1 MLQDQANLTPMIRQY
16 LDIKKD
22 YQDSILFFRMGDFYE
37 MFFEDALKASPILE
51 IALTSRNKGEGNAIP
66 LCGVPHHSATSYVAR
81 LIQAGLKVAICEQ
94 VEDPQSAKGIVKR
107 EVVRVIT
114 PGVVLEA
121 ESLDAKTNNYL
132 ASLSIHQDQ
141 VGLSLVDIST
151 GEMQVGFYANR
162 ESFLSEFNRKEP
174 REILCSEKDAQHP
187 FILNLKN
194 HFPAAIFYTY
204 DFSSPAPSI
213 LEGFSARFQ
222 DAWKNLGLEKIS
234 SLAEHA
240 SLRLLSYLHKTLKNE
255 AGHLHQVH
263 WVEEGTHLLLDAAT
277 IRNLELIKNRQDGN
291 SWGTLLQVLD
301 KTKTPMGGR
310 LLKKWILYPLMSLP
324 LIKIRQQAQEEL
336 IENTLLKA
344 KLREIL
350 AQVVDLER
358 QNARVATGIAHA
370 RDLFAIGR
378 TLALFPQVREF
389 LQKLNSPFFKN
400 LLESWQDLTALS
412 EKILKTLREEL
423 PLSIRE
429 GNLLQRG
436 VLAELDELHD
446 ILHDGK
452 SVLAKMETEERAA
465 TGIHNLKLRY
475 NRVFGYYLEV
485 PQSKAAN
492 VPAHYLRKQ
501 TLVNAERFITPELKR
516 YEEKVLGAE
525 EKIRHLEYELF
536 IQLRTEVSK
545 FSHEISQM
553 AHLIAKLD
561 VIISL
566 AEVAE
571 ENNYICPEFKNGE
584 EYLLEESR
592 HPVLEKLF
600 PENRFVPNDI
610 SLNTQDSRLLLITG
624 PNMAGKSTVLRQ
636 VAVLALMAHM
646 GAFVPAKRAVL
657 GLMDRIFTR
666 IGASD
671 NLSKNQSTFW
681 VEMEETATILN
692 SATQKSLVIL
702 DEIGR
707 GTSTYDGLSIAWA
720 VAEHLHDQ
728 IQAKTLFA
736 THYHELTQ
744 LESEK
749 NGVRNFHVA
758 VKEWEGQI
766 LFLYRLLEGG
776 VSRSYGIQVASL
788 AGIPPSVTARAK
800 TILKDL
806 QEKGSSPSFSLS
818 NQIPLFESGN
828 ERVLEEIRHLP
839 LDSMTPIAAIQ
850 FLYDLQKKI

>member
-1 MLQDQANLTPMIRQY
+1 MQDQANLTPMIRQY

-37 MFFEDALKASPILE
+37 MFFEDALKAAPVLE
-51 IALTSRNKGEGNAIP
+51 IALTSRNKGEGNAVP
-66 LCGVPHHSATSYVAR
+66 LCGVPHHSATSYIAR

-94 VEDPQSAKGIVKR
+94 VEDPQTAKGIVKR

-121 ESLDAKTNNYL
+121 ESLDAKSNNYL

-141 VGLSLVDIST
+141 IGLSLVDIST
-151 GEMQVGFYANR
+151 GEMEVGFYPSA
-162 ESFLSEFNRKEP
+162 ESFLAEFNRKEP
-174 REILCSEKDAQHP
+174 REILCAESDAKHP
-187 FILNLKN
+187 LILNLKN
-194 HFPAAIFYTY
+194 HFPAALFYIY
-204 DFSSPAPSI
+204 DFSSSASGI
-213 LEGFSARFQ
+213 LEGFSERFRHS
-222 DAWKNLGLEKIS
+222 WKNLGLEKIS
-234 SLAEHA
+234 PLAERA
-240 SLRLLSYLHKTLKNE
+240 ALRLLAYLHQTLKNE
-255 AGHLHQVH
+255 ANHLHQVH
-263 WVEEGTHLLLDAAT
+263 WVEEGSHLLLDAAT
-277 IRNLELIKNRQDGN
+277 IRNLELVRNRQDG
-291 SWGTLLQVLD
+291 STWGTLLQVLD

-310 LLKKWILYPLMSLP
+310 LLKKWILYPLVSEP
-324 LIKIRQQAQEEL
+324 LIKVRQRAQAEL
-336 IENTLLKA
+336 IENTLLKS
-344 KLREIL
+344 KLRETLSQI
-350 AQVVDLER
+350 VDLER

-370 RDLFAIGR
+370 RDVLAIGK
-378 TLALFPQVREF
+378 TLELFPKLREF
-389 LQKLNSPFFKN
+389 LQKLSSPFFKE
-400 LLESWQDLTALS
+400 LLNSWQDLDSLCR
-412 EKILKTLREEL
+412 KIVGTLREEL

-429 GNLLQRG
+429 GGLIQRG
-436 VLAELDELHD
+436 VLAELDELQD

-452 SVLAKMETEERAA
+452 SVLAKMEEEEKSK

-501 TLVNAERFITPELKR
+501 TLVNAERFITPELKT

-536 IQLRTEVSK
+536 TQLRTEVSK
-545 FSHEISQM
+545 YSHEISQM
-553 AHLIAKLD
+553 AQIIAKLD
-561 VIISL
+561 VIVSF

-571 ENNYICPEFKNGE
+571 ESNYICPEFRAGE
-584 EYLLEESR
+584 EYVLEESR

-610 SLNTQDSRLLLITG
+610 YLNTEDSRLLLITG

-646 GAFVPAKRAVL
+646 GAYVPAKKASL
-657 GLMDRIFTR
+657 GLIDRIFTR

-692 SATQKSLVIL
+692 SATRKSLVIL

-720 VAEHLHDQ
+720 VAEHLHDE

-749 NGVRNFHVA
+749 KGVRNFHVA

-788 AGIPPSVTARAK
+788 AGIPASVTQRAK
-800 TILKDL
+800 MILKDL
-806 QEKGSSPSFSLS
+806 QEKGSSPNLNLT
-818 NQIPLFESGN
+818 NQLPLFENKN
-828 ERVLEEIRHLP
+828 EGVLEEIRHLP

-850 FLYDLQKKI
+850 FLYDLQKKIQ